1 MATEVKPREGFVVR
15 RTHDDV
21 NELKLHYLDWGN
33 ETAQPMLLLHGFTS
47 HAHSWDTFAGA
58 LQDRFHIVA
67 LDQRGH
73 GESDWASEYTM
84 ASAIGDVDVVVK
96 QLGLQNMVLVGLSM
110 GGSRSIHYA
119 AAHPDE
125 VERLVI
131 VDIGP
136 EIPTAG
142 SARVAASAQAK
153 DEFDS
158 EDEAFRQAR
167 AGNPRADEQQMRVRL
182 RHNLKQL
189 PNGKLTWKWD
199 KALRDPSQPRPRPQP
214 EENWAAVHTISCPTL
229 LVRGAESDVL
239 AADTAERMRREMKDC
254 TLVTIAGSGHPVP
267 MDRPVEFEAAVRS
280 WLGV

>member
-1 MATEVKPREGFVVR
+1 MATEVKPRDGTLE
-15 RTHDDV
+15 V
-21 NELKLHYLDWGN
+21 NGLTLHYLDWGN
-33 ETAQPMLLLHGFTS
+33 AGAPPMLLLHGFTS
-47 HAHSWDTFAGA
+47 HAHSWDSFAAA

-73 GESDWASEYTM
+73 GESDWAPEYTM
-84 ASAIGDVDVVVK
+84 GSAIGDVQGVVDA
-96 QLGLQNMVLVGLSM
+96 LGLHTMVLIGLSM
-110 GGSRSIHYA
+110 GGSRAIHYA

-136 EIPTAG
+136 EVPTGG
-142 SARVAASAQAK
+142 SARIAAGAQAR

-158 EDEAFRQAR
+158 EDEAFQQLR

-182 RHNLKQL
+182 RYNLKQL
-189 PNGKLTWKWD
+189 PSGKLTWRWD
-199 KALRDPSQPRPRPQP
+199 KTLRDPTRPRPRPQP
-214 EENWAAVHTISCPTL
+214 EEGWAAVHAISCPTL
-229 LVRGAESDVL
+229 LVRGAESDIL
-239 AADTAERMRREMKDC
+239 AAETAERMQREMQNC

-280 WLGV
+280 WLDGGTTF